1 MLWMNYTGKIKSS
14 LFSPIKNVSISPA
27 TNAAIQKILTVCFA
41 TARYIF
47 RAINA
52 AAILNIP
59 KTVLKIAPIV

>member
-1 MLWMNYTGKIKSS
+1 MLWMNYTGKIKSL
-14 LFSPIKNVSISPA
+14 LFSPTRNVSIFPV
-27 TNAAIQKILTVCFA
+27 TNAATPKILTVCSV
-41 TARYIF
+41 TARYSF